1 MRNNLDRI
9 ASPGFQLVV
18 HRIPWRTSSAADVTN
33 PPARRAT
40 AAFKPVYFVPRIAHL
55 RAVAELHGGVMEAA
69 DQEWSFEAA
78 SVCDGLD
85 PEGNVIQ
92 FREHVG

>member
-1 MRNNLDRI
+1 MRNNLDRT
-9 ASPGFQLVV
+9 A
-18 HRIPWRTSSAADVTN
+18 AADTGDG
-33 PPARRAT
+33 PAGRAS
-40 AAFKPVYFVPRIAHL
+40 AAFKPVFFVPSIARL
-55 RAVAELHGGVMEAA
+55 RAVAEMHGGVMEAA